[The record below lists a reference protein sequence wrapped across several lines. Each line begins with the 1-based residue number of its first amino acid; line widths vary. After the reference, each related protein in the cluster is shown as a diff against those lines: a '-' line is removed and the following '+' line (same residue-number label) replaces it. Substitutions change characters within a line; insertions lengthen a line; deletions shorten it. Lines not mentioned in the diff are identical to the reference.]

1 MKNFD
6 TRVYSIGDFL
16 EWDANGLL
24 ILSPD
29 FQRRGVWTKQAKSY
43 LLDTIISGKPMPK
56 ILMTQKL
63 EVSRNK
69 RVIIDGQQRLRSIV
83 EFCND
88 EFSISKTHNKEYG
101 GICFSDLPTEIRN
114 EILKYELGVDVLFDL
129 SYEETLDIFARLNTY
144 SVKLNKQEL
153 FNAKYLGPF
162 KQAVYQIGYS
172 YVSYWI
178 EANILTKVK
187 VSRMGEAELASDLLV
202 VGIDGIQ
209 TNKQV
214 EKYYKSYES
223 EDSDIDSYFEKAKR
237 AIDVIS
243 QIYPA
248 EEIKGTNF
256 RRIHVYYSLYC
267 AVYHSMFGVPNFK
280 APRNNKI
287 EKQIGRIRVALD
299 DFSAKYDNE
308 LGELDR
314 FIDASRRATTDTG
327 NRKYRAEVLSQVISK
342 A

>member
-267 AVYHSMFGVPNFK
+267 AVYHSIFGVPNFN

-308 LGELDR
+308 LDELDR